1 MLLFFLKLLLFF
13 SNCFFF
19 SQIASFFFSNYFS
32 FFKLLLFFFLRLLPF
47 FSPFDFK
54 TIRKQKKKKA
64 ETFEVIEG
72 SHTLVVKK
80 QFCTMILERQKMN
93 ISMKDPMSDLPD
105 PKSNLSGLA
114 TSLSKLGVSLH
125 PTNGKNRSINH
136 EDDIFFSKF
145 FYSSIFV
152 FA

>member
-1 MLLFFLKLLLFF
+1 MPSSIVSRSVSPLCPVVSIFLA
-13 SNCFFF
+13 SNISILMFEW
-19 SQIASFFFSNYFS
+19 IEEAHLASRLAPWSSNT
-32 FFKLLLFFFLRLLPF
+32 LATVTLLP
-47 FSPFDFK
+47 
-54 TIRKQKKKKA
+54 RAKKA
-64 ETFEVIEG
+64 ETFKVIEG

-136 EDDIFFSKF
+136 EDDIFFSNF